1 MRGNGERFSRGDK
14 RDVPSALEKTIVKT
28 FSFLLVA
35 AAAAFT
41 AAVMTTAPARA
52 DVEFA
57 WCGFLSI
64 SGGAQSCTFN
74 TIDQCRA
81 YVAGSGFCEPNPR
94 APAMAQMPK
103 RGR

>member
-1 MRGNGERFSRGDK
+1 M
-14 RDVPSALEKTIVKT
+14 KT

-41 AAVMTTAPARA
+41 ATMMTTAPARA

-81 YVAGSGFCEPNPR
+81 YVAGSGFCERNPR
-94 APAMAQMPK
+94 ASAMAQMPK
-103 RGR
+103 RVR